1 MSEEI
6 QYYSYEENVKEARKE
21 MQEFESVIMPLLKEK
36 KVFSFS
42 DVETIASLFYYAGAS
57 VNILGQYVKDRW
69 EDRAKRE
76 EAKQLREEYSAV
88 CRKALNVIKDG
99 KSQEAEVEK
108 E

>member
-6 QYYSYEENVKEARKE
+6 QFYSYEENVKEARKE

-36 KVFSFS
+36 KAFSFS

-57 VNILGQYVKDRW
+57 INILGQYSRDRW
-69 EDRAKRE
+69 EDRTKRE

-88 CRKALNVIKDG
+88 CRNALNAIKDG
-99 KSQEAEVEK
+99 KIQEEEAENE
-108 E
+108 